1 MNPEFLYGATD
12 VGRMRDNNEDAFLA
26 SDLGQGRLL
35 ACVIDGVGGYEGG
48 EVAAAY
54 AQEAVKE
61 SVRGKGDPSAEM
73 KAAIVRAN
81 ERIIDHR
88 MKHPQ
93 LDRMACVLT
102 IALADTEK
110 NLLHFAHVGDTR
122 LYLFRD
128 ASLVKL
134 SHDQSFVGYLEDN
147 RKISEEEAMNHPK
160 RNEISK
166 AVGFEPAMEFVADY
180 IETGSSPF
188 LPGDLLLLCSD
199 GLSDLV
205 DSRTMS
211 SILGGKGSLKE
222 KTNTLIARAN
232 ELGGKDNI
240 TVVLVQHGRE
250 RRQERATKP
259 KLVKKAEPVAT
270 TPTTRTEA
278 APMRDLPR
286 TIPARRS
293 SGLIGFLVF
302 LCLLLGVVAW
312 YFYRD
317 SRGQT
322 QRDDT
327 PTGAQVQRSPEEQRL
342 LDSLNLAPVFF
353 LDSSFGR
360 TIDIHDTLL
369 FRGDSVRIYGNGQVL
384 RADSNYVG
392 PGLAMTGNGRY
403 LMLDNIVLDGFD
415 IGLLVPAGS
424 LQLKNVQFRNCR
436 IPIQYAIHLPEGRFI
451 SGSFSDSLVF
461 KRDSAFRR

>member
-1 MNPEFLYGATD
+1 MNPEFLYGGTD
-12 VGRMRDNNEDAFLA
+12 VGRMRDNNEDAFVTA
-26 SDLGQGRLL
+26 TLGNGRLL

-61 SVRGKGDPSAEM
+61 LVSGKGDAVTEM
-73 KAAIVRAN
+73 KNAIVRAN

-102 IALADTEK
+102 IAVADTE
-110 NLLHFAHVGDTR
+110 NNSLQFAHVGDTR

-205 DSRTMS
+205 DSQTMIA
-211 SILGGKGSLKE
+211 ILSGKGSLKE
-222 KTNTLIARAN
+222 KTNALITRAN

-240 TVVLVQHGRE
+240 TVVLVQHQRE
-250 RRQERATKP
+250 RRQERATRP
-259 KLVKKAEPVAT
+259 KLVKKAEPAPPAPAT
-270 TPTTRTEA
+270 AVPSNARSAPT
-278 APMRDLPR
+278 R
-286 TIPARRS
+286 TIPAKRG
-293 SGLIGFLVF
+293 SGLTWFLLF
-302 LCLLLGVVAW
+302 LSLLLGLVAW
-312 YFYRD
+312 YFYRQAN
-317 SRGQT
+317 GQPKGSES
-322 QRDDT
+322 

-342 LDSLNLAPVFF
+342 LDSLNLAPVLF

-360 TIDIHDTLL
+360 TITIHDTLL
-369 FRGDSVRIYGNGQVL
+369 FRGDSVRIYGSGQVL

-415 IGLLVPAGS
+415 IGLLVPSGT

-436 IPIQYAIHLPEGRFI
+436 IPVQYALHLPAGRFI
-451 SGSFSDSLVF
+451 SGSLNDSLAF
-461 KRDSAFRR
+461 KRDTAFRK